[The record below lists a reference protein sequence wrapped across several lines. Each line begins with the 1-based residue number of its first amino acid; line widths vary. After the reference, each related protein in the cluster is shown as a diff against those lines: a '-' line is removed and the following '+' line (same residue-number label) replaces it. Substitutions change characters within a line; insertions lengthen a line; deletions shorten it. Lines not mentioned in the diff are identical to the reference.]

1 MHFDR
6 LKRREFITLL
16 SGAVAG
22 PLAARAQQPTMP
34 VIGFMIDGT
43 QARSQQIAAFYA
55 GLKESGYI
63 QDQNVA
69 VEFRSAEGHFD
80 RFPAFAADLLRQG
93 VALLVAVSN
102 DAALAA
108 KRATATTPIVFGM
121 GGDPVAL
128 GVVASLNRPGGNIT
142 GIYFFTQGLEEK
154 RLGLLHE
161 LVPAATTIA
170 VLVNPNYSPAENQLR
185 DAHEAAARLGV
196 QVVVLRAN
204 TETDF
209 DAVFADL
216 VRQRAGALL
225 VCASPFF
232 FGRRQQLTVLA
243 ARHAVPSIYEWR
255 EFAAAGGLM
264 SYGTNINDA
273 YRQMGV
279 YAGRILKGEKPA
291 DLPVVQSTRFE
302 FVINLST
309 ARALGIEVPPTLS
322 ARADE
327 VIE

>member
-1 MHFDR
+1 M
-6 LKRREFITLL
+6 RRRKFITLFG
-16 SGAVAG
+16 GAAATW
-22 PLAARAQQPTMP
+22 PLAARTQQPAVP
-34 VIGFMIDGT
+34 VIGVMIDT
-43 QARSQQIAAFYA
+43 VQERSEQIAAFHA
-55 GLKESGYI
+55 GLHETGYA
-63 QDQNVA
+63 QSQNVA

-80 RFPAFAADLLRQG
+80 RFPAFAADLLRHG